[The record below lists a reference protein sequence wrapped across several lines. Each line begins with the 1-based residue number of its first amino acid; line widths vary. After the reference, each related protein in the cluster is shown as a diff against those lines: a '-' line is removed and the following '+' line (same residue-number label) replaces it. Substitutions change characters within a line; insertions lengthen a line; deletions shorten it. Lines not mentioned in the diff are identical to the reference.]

1 MKKIFLLF
9 FTFISFLE
17 ANTQT
22 NLFDEL
28 LQTHVSKDGI
38 VDYKSFK
45 KDLPKLQKYISY
57 LQKTTLDSSWSDNKK
72 KAFWINAYNAY
83 TIKLILKNHPLKSII
98 DIKQKEKSAWEIP
111 FSKIGG
117 EIYTLDEIEHKILR
131 KQLFDARIHV
141 GVNCASI
148 SCPKLERSAFTEDNI
163 EKKLSSL
170 MKSFIND
177 SSRNKISS
185 NEIQIS
191 EIFKWFK
198 DDFTKES
205 SLIDYLNKYSEVEI
219 NSNTKI
225 SYLKYNWSLNGK

>member
-22 NLFDEL
+22 TLFDEL

-57 LQKTTLDSSWSDNKK
+57 LQKTTLDNSWSDNKK

-83 TIKLILKNHPLKSII
+83 TINLILENHPLKSIM

-148 SCPKLERSAFTEDNI
+148 SCPKLERTAFTENNI
-163 EKKLSSL
+163 EKKLSLL
-170 MKSFIND
+170 MKSFVND

-219 NSNTKI
+219 NSNAKI